1 VILIEL
7 MVTKKKVVAKPSM
20 VVVVEVVETVTGGVV
35 IIVLKV
41 IVVLLVII
49 FGLVVC
55 VEEVVGMKV
64 LSKAIVLELVDKI
77 MLKIAALVV
86 TAPRAGVEVLS
97 TVPRLLIMG
106 ARVKATTTVWLLG

>member
-7 MVTKKKVVAKPSM
+7 KVKKKKVVAKPSM
-20 VVVVEVVETVTGGVV
+20 VVVVEVVEILTRGVV

-55 VEEVVGMKV
+55 VEEVVVIEALPEATLLK
-64 LSKAIVLELVDKI
+64 LVKE
-77 MLKIAALVV
+77 MLLRIAVLVV
-86 TAPRAGVEVLS
+86 DTPRTEVEVS
-97 TVPRLLIMG
+97 MVLLIVAGLMIMEVG
-106 ARVKATTTVWLLG
+106 EK